1 MTALRCTQKLLT
13 SMKVKPSAP
22 PTSSANRL
30 GDWSLNLLHTRPK
43 LVVAIS
49 EHDRLGLV
57 LEAAPY
63 ATLPQRFIG
72 AVFMQLLAIGV
83 PPDLA
88 QHECDAMQPLT
99 ITSTTPYAN
108 RLSLQA
114 NLKDYAWLAELWW
127 MERDKSLAAI
137 NARLADNIVSIN
149 GKLEFPWKFV
159 LNRLSAQQPAAIVT
173 APSKGAPR
181 RLVDFDPATLVR
193 KDA

>member
-13 SMKVKPSAP
+13 AMKVKPSAP
-22 PTSSANRL
+22 PAPGANRL
-30 GDWSLNLLHTRPK
+30 GDWSLNLLHTRLK

-63 ATLPQRFIG
+63 ATLPQRFIE
-72 AVFMQLLAIGV
+72 AVLAQLLAIGV

-88 QHECDAMQPLT
+88 RRECDAMQPLT

-114 NLKDYAWLAELWW
+114 NLKDYAWLAELMWS
-127 MERDKSLAAI
+127 ERDQSLAEI
-137 NARLADNIVSIN
+137 NARLADNLVSIN
-149 GKLEFPWKFV
+149 GKLEFPWKFA
-159 LNRLSAQQPAAIVT
+159 LHKLTAQYPAAMVT

-181 RLVDFDPATLVR
+181 KLIDFDPATLIH

>member
-13 SMKVKPSAP
+13 AMKVKSSAP
-22 PTSSANRL
+22 PAPGANRL

-43 LVVAIS
+43 LVVAVS

-63 ATLPQRFIG
+63 ATLPQRFCD
-72 AVFMQLLAIGV
+72 AVFVQLLAIGV

-88 QHECDAMQPLT
+88 RRECDAMQPLT

-114 NLKDYAWLAELWW
+114 NLKDYALQAEWVRCDG
-127 MERDKSLAAI
+127 ESLAVV
-137 NARLADNIVSIN
+137 NARLADYIVSIN
-149 GKLEFPWKFV
+149 GKLEFPRKFV
-159 LNRLSAQQPAAIVT
+159 L
-173 APSKGAPR
+173 K
-181 RLVDFDPATLVR
+181 RLVGAIE
-193 KDA
+193 

>member
-13 SMKVKPSAP
+13 AMKVAPSAP
-22 PTSSANRL
+22 PAPGANRL

-63 ATLPQRFIG
+63 ATLPQRFIE
-72 AVFMQLLAIGV
+72 ALFVQLLAIGI
-83 PPDLA
+83 PPDVA
-88 QHECDAMQPLT
+88 RCECDAMQPLA

-114 NLKDYAWLAELWW
+114 NLKDYAWLAEIYLA
-127 MERDKSLAAI
+127 ERQASLAEI
-137 NARLADNIVSIN
+137 NARLADNLVSIN
-149 GKLEFPWKFV
+149 GKLEFPREFV
-159 LNRLSAQQPAAIVT
+159 LKRLAAQ
-173 APSKGAPR
+173 
-181 RLVDFDPATLVR
+181 
-193 KDA
+193 

>member
-13 SMKVKPSAP
+13 VMKIKPSAP
-22 PTSSANRL
+22 PAPGANRL

-63 ATLPQRFIG
+63 ATLPQRFLD

-83 PPDLA
+83 PPDA
-88 QHECDAMQPLT
+88 ARRECDAMQPLT
-99 ITSTTPYAN
+99 ITSTTPYPN

-114 NLKDYAWLAELWW
+114 NLKDYAWLAEIYLA
-127 MERDKSLAAI
+127 ERQASLAEI
-137 NARLADNIVSIN
+137 NARLANNLVSIN
-149 GKLEFPWKFV
+149 GKLEYPWQFAF
-159 LNRLSAQQPAAIVT
+159 NRL
-173 APSKGAPR
+173 
-181 RLVDFDPATLVR
+181 LVQ
-193 KDA
+193 

>member
-13 SMKVKPSAP
+13 TMKAAPSAP
-22 PTSSANRL
+22 PAPGTNRL

-63 ATLPQRFIG
+63 ATLPQRFLD
-72 AVFMQLLAIGV
+72 AVFVQLLAIGV

-88 QHECDAMQPLT
+88 QRECDAMQPLT

-114 NLKDYAWLAELWW
+114 NLKDYAWLAELMWS
-127 MERDKSLAAI
+127 ERDQSLAAI
-137 NARLADNIVSIN
+137 NARLAVNLVSIN
-149 GKLEFPWKFV
+149 GKLADPTEFV
-159 LNRLSAQQPAAIVT
+159 LKRLFKPV
-173 APSKGAPR
+173 
-181 RLVDFDPATLVR
+181 
-193 KDA
+193 